1 MERKREHRVGNL
13 IEEKEEKRKWEGRD
27 EVRKWEER
35 DEVRKWEER
44 EEVRKKEGRDKERI
58 REEREEVRKG
68 EEEED
73 QGGTSPVG
81 TALTALR
88 LQARQAARMRP
99 LLTPSSSAELS
110 STLTGKRT
118 EPINTRP

>member
-1 MERKREHRVGNL
+1 M
-13 IEEKEEKRKWEGRD
+13 EKEEKRKR
-27 EVRKWEER
+27 EER

-44 EEVRKKEGRDKERI
+44 EEI
-58 REEREEVRKG
+58 RKG
-68 EEEED
+68 EEEEG
-73 QGGTSPVG
+73 QRGTSPVG

-110 STLTGKRT
+110 STLTVKRT